1 MGAQKNEPSPLHCT
15 SPLSITVQLIYG
27 WVRYDMIYRRT
38 DIIAY
43 IFMRCTNTTARM
55 TTTAFL
61 NRNSHDSFIL
71 SVPVRSFGGFILTG
85 KFLDSYRTF
94 VCHINSPLCTF
105 FGIRFTLACWGSC
118 IERLRILPLPFVG
131 TNWVKHSTERWEWPL
146 RMSSSN
152 IFPEAPVSASCLPG

>member
-27 WVRYDMIYRRT
+27 WVRYDHDIIYRWA
-38 DIIAY
+38 DMIAY
-43 IFMRCTNTTARM
+43 IFMRCTNTTARI

-71 SVPVRSFGGFILTG
+71 SVPVRSFGGFILAV

-94 VCHINSPLCTF
+94 VCHINSPLF
-105 FGIRFTLACWGSC
+105 MSRVIRLSIACWGRTE
-118 IERLRILPLPFVG
+118 ERWSVLPLPFVG
-131 TNWVKHSTERWEWPL
+131 TNWVKHSTERWERLL
-146 RMSSSN
+146 RKSCSN
-152 IFPEAPVSASCLPG
+152 IFFWDT